1 MEKIITEDKIMQYER
16 YLREEEKAA
25 ATIQKYTSDLR
36 KLAAY
41 ADGMP
46 ITKEIMLG
54 YKQYLKK
61 KGYSAASINSYLVA
75 ANRFFEYMEW
85 YGIRVKQLRLQ
96 REAYVPEERELT
108 KTEYKRLVKTA
119 KKMGKHRLA
128 MIITTICAT
137 GIRISELS
145 ALTAAGVRRGVI
157 YVDNKGKIR
166 KVLIPVDLQKR
177 LLLYMVDNHIKRG
190 VVFSTSKGNPVD
202 RSNIWKEMKSIC
214 RESGVNDK
222 KVYPHSLRRL
232 FARIFYSMEKDIAK
246 LADILG
252 HGSIETTRIYIRTSS
267 REYMRQMKRM
277 DMIVI

>member
-25 ATIQKYTSDLR
+25 ATIQKYTGDLR

-177 LLLYMVDNHIKRG
+177 LLLYMADNHIKRG

>member
-36 KLAAY
+36 KLEAY

-177 LLLYMVDNHIKRG
+177 LLLYMADNHIKRG

>member
-36 KLAAY
+36 KLEAY

-157 YVDNKGKIR
+157 YIDNKGKIR

-177 LLLYMVDNHIKRG
+177 LLLYMADNHIKRG

>member
-1 MEKIITEDKIMQYER
+1 MQYER

-177 LLLYMVDNHIKRG
+177 LLLYMADNHIKRG